1 MNNTTKV
8 LGTAIENIHYT
19 IKNINGALTNP
30 RKRTPLTHDITTKF
44 TPESIKKVKTTQ
56 TNGQLEASNESSS
69 KPHKILSTGSF
80 VELRQKSG
88 YYLDKTHFISKI
100 ENLNAH
106 AILSLHPRH
115 FATSFLVLE
124 LNFSGIRTDATYDIF
139 EDSFHKHALTNLL
152 RLLNAIELCGYKTV
166 CDRGIVYVF
175 QTGVTPVAMSEF
187 TSGFNISTDLALN
200 EEFWDLHGFKQSEV
214 ELLLDNALG
223 SNLPSDIKKGIVKWL
238 KEENDGYFFNPN
250 QAEGIFNTAHILYC
264 IHMLIGQIKFIRYG
278 EDSSSIIKKFL
289 HFPPDPNTLP
299 SQTILELIVNNPLG
313 KSILT
318 EALNQSPLESR
329 NGIEQRFCLTSICEL
344 ATDRNPYYR
353 SCFIPREFIVEVL
366 KIYNWKEEDLIP
378 VRSCLQILEAE
389 CDIELLCRFVEE
401 TLLKPLKDNSVK
413 HSNEEALKQSFMDTL
428 ILTLHADIEPEFR
441 VNSQSYNLGNKAI
454 DLVKT
459 STGGRI
465 AIEFNNIRMEYINLN
480 GAQSTW
486 QEATQV
492 SRSLMTKTEDEILSL
507 KISDPFQPNQNSVHQ
522 ALEWKINK
530 KSYEPTSP
538 D

>member
-80 VELRQKSG
+80 VELRQKRYQFKQLFG
-88 YYLDKTHFISKI
+88 DLFIGK
-100 ENLNAH
+100 NPTPL
-106 AILSLHPRH
+106 
-115 FATSFLVLE
+115 ATSFLVLE

-530 KSYEPTSP
+530 KSYEYLELLKK
-538 D
+538 